1 MVKGQ
6 SEVCRAVAERR
17 QPTSGSVIGVGRKEE
32 PGRTGRI
39 SQWGFEHPQDDLAK
53 KKTVTHLEVLFQQ
66 GGGSSCLQTL
76 NKATYLPHP
85 AGNPGRANLISMYKH
100 E

>member
-1 MVKGQ
+1 MVKGH
-6 SEVCRAVAERR
+6 SEACRVAG
-17 QPTSGSVIGVGRKEE
+17 THAGSVIGVGRKEE

-53 KKTVTHLEVLFQQ
+53 NSHPPVGAVSTGRWLLLFTD
-66 GGGSSCLQTL
+66 S

-85 AGNPGRANLISMYKH
+85 AGNLGRANLISMYKH

>member
-1 MVKGQ
+1 MQ
-6 SEVCRAVAERR
+6 SGGRAAAEQR

-53 KKTVTHLEVLFQQ
+53 KKRSPT
-66 GGGSSCLQTL
+66 
-76 NKATYLPHP
+76 
-85 AGNPGRANLISMYKH
+85 
-100 E
+100 